1 MDNHAVQSIAKIV
14 WEADR
19 GFIEMNSLIEVP
31 HWEDAEEWQREKT
44 CNDVAFL
51 LEYNEATDAALHNK
65 WVEEMREN
73 EWVYGKTFSKEKKT
87 NPNLIDYV
95 NLPIEEKIRYNLLW
109 TIVRK
114 FDTYRRKYKRLSISD
129 KSTKKN
135 ENETIKKNDDE
146 GY

>member
-1 MDNHAVQSIAKIV
+1 MEN
-14 WEADR
+14 
-19 GFIEMNSLIEVP
+19 
-31 HWEDAEEWQREKT
+31 KT
-44 CNDVAFL
+44 I
-51 LEYNEATDAALHNK
+51 T
-65 WVEEMREN
+65 
-73 EWVYGKTFSKEKKT
+73 KEKKT